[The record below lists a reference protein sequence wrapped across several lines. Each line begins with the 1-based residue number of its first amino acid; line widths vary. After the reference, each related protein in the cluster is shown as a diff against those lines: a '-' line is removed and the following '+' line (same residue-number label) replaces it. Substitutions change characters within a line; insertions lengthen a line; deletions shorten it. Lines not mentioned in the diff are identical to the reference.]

1 MLKINGQEIHDPSEF
16 SWERQPQSSFAERN
30 ANGLLNRET
39 LPDKQVLKCTWLFWD
54 KDEFADLVYLLSS
67 LTREFIQVT
76 FPHPVGEDRTIE
88 AYIAPISAKMLDCHR
103 RYGARWSELKCN
115 FIER

>member
-1 MLKINGQEIHDPSEF
+1 MLTLNGSKLPTPAEF

-39 LPDKQVLKCTWLFWD
+39 LPDKQVLKCTWNFRE
-54 KDEFADLVYLLSS
+54 KTEFEDLVLLLCS
-67 LTREFIQVT
+67 LTREFIEIT
-76 FPHPVGEDRTIE
+76 FPHPAGGTRTIE
-88 AYIAPISAKMLDCHR
+88 AYISPLSARMLDYHG
-103 RYGARWSELKCN
+103 RYGTRWTELKCN